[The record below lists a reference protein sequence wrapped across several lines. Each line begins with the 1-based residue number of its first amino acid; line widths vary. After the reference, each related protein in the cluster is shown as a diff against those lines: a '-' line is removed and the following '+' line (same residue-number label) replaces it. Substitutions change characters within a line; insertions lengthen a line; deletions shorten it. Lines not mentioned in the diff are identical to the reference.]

1 MRREIEAAQALGGS
15 PHVMP
20 VLDHSPGHDW
30 FVMPLA
36 DESAA
41 TARAALSET
50 TELRA
55 LVTAMCEGLRHAHA
69 IGWIHR
75 DLKPA
80 NLLRRGGTWMVA
92 DWGLVR
98 RPLGTTSQSGR
109 TRLGIAFGTVG
120 FGAPELSPDPHQA
133 GPPADIYSIGQVI
146 GWAVTGQVP
155 QANTPLIPP
164 GGPWRQVVR
173 TATQRDPARRPAT
186 VDALLELVA
195 EELDYARPDSGE
207 AARALGARARDRDLH
222 ADQAA
227 QITTLLHWIQARTCD
242 SKDLE
247 LLDGAPA
254 ADDARAV
261 FGRCLG
267 LARRFAAHFP
277 EPDGAELLRQVR
289 ASYPDIRAALEYASR
304 GELGPA
310 ARGTGA
316 ASLAVALADFWRA
329 DGQLKQG
336 RYWLRRSADN
346 CPYPSREL
354 AQALIVRGQL
364 GTMAGEARDAVAD
377 IREGIRIASGL
388 GDRSVSAHGYRQLT
402 QALTFAEY
410 YEEAAAA
417 GTEAYRL
424 LRHLDDSGGGL
435 RLQTELA
442 ALETLA
448 GSPQQAV
455 ARCENALGKVPAPA
469 GWIRGRLHAAL
480 AFARFQQPG
489 RRPGREAECGVSARG
504 ALRVYQEFGDRTG
517 IAFML
522 ELLGWLAA
530 RLERH
535 TRAAWLLG
543 AAGTLWE
550 AAGCRLSNVPTMEEL
565 HANAVAAARGVLGEQ
580 RFEGIQAMGADSP
593 LTEVIA
599 FAAGDLSV
607 QVVS

>member
-1 MRREIEAAQALGGS
+1 
-15 PHVMP
+15 
-20 VLDHSPGHDW
+20 
-30 FVMPLA
+30 
-36 DESAA
+36 
-41 TARAALSET
+41 
-50 TELRA
+50 
-55 LVTAMCEGLRHAHA
+55 
-69 IGWIHR
+69 
-75 DLKPA
+75 
-80 NLLRRGGTWMVA
+80 
-92 DWGLVR
+92 
-98 RPLGTTSQSGR
+98 
-109 TRLGIAFGTVG
+109 
-120 FGAPELSPDPHQA
+120 
-133 GPPADIYSIGQVI
+133 
-146 GWAVTGQVP
+146 
-155 QANTPLIPP
+155 
-164 GGPWRQVVR
+164 
-173 TATQRDPARRPAT
+173 
-186 VDALLELVA
+186 
-195 EELDYARPDSGE
+195 
-207 AARALGARARDRDLH
+207 
-222 ADQAA
+222 
-227 QITTLLHWIQARTCD
+227 
-242 SKDLE
+242 
-247 LLDGAPA
+247 
-254 ADDARAV
+254 
-261 FGRCLG
+261 
-267 LARRFAAHFP
+267 
-277 EPDGAELLRQVR
+277 
-289 ASYPDIRAALEYASR
+289 
-304 GELGPA
+304 
-310 ARGTGA
+310 
-316 ASLAVALADFWRA
+316 
-329 DGQLKQG
+329 
-336 RYWLRRSADN
+336 
-346 CPYPSREL
+346 
-354 AQALIVRGQL
+354 
-364 GTMAGEARDAVAD
+364 MAGEARDAVAD